1 MPTSQIP
8 LRNNAGL
15 LFAKGIGE
23 APIVQM
29 ATFSL
34 WKNAEALRAFAY
46 QSAEHRSAI
55 DQTRALDWYAE
66 ELFGRFQPYRS
77 VGTWGGKNP
86 LPDVM

>member
-1 MPTSQIP
+1 MPTSQQP
-8 LRNNAGL
+8 LHDNPGL
-15 LFAKGIGE
+15 LFTKGIGE

-46 QSAEHRSAI
+46 QSAEHRAAI
-55 DQTRALDWYAE
+55 AQTRALDWYAE

-86 LPDVM
+86 LPDLT